1 MIRNALPA
9 SADPAS
15 AASPIFFGLIFEGVP
30 ALPAKAVTKN
40 RPSHCAR
47 QTLADLGL
55 TWVLRGALAG
65 VGLRQRP
72 AVGEGQ
78 ALAEVARD
86 QLSDG
91 AGSAS
96 GAVSRAPVN
105 EEIEGRFGRPD
116 TFGTPSRNGRLWLS
130 CRVPPKSAIGCT
142 PSVHRTNGEGAL
154 RVDCAI
160 SPGRPARATIC
171 AFRPKTGADRA
182 PSELMMR
189 ERPARHA

>member
-72 AVGEGQ
+72 APAVVKEG
-78 ALAEVARD
+78 ARR
-86 QLSDG
+86 
-91 AGSAS
+91 SAS
-96 GAVSRAPVN
+96 
-105 EEIEGRFGRPD
+105 
-116 TFGTPSRNGRLWLS
+116 W
-130 CRVPPKSAIGCT
+130 RVPTDG
-142 PSVHRTNGEGAL
+142 
-154 RVDCAI
+154 RV
-160 SPGRPARATIC
+160 
-171 AFRPKTGADRA
+171 
-182 PSELMMR
+182 
-189 ERPARHA
+189 